1 MEYQCQDSSL
11 LIFYRNI
18 GHGQFQNLREA
29 ASVTFFLLVG
39 KKGENGSCSFLG
51 APKNLTSS
59 DLSSVI
65 PFSILRLLKDPVRVF
80 FSSYNA
86 AIYSELLKEVT
97 DLGGTIA

>member
-1 MEYQCQDSSL
+1 MGNSK
-11 LIFYRNI
+11 I
-18 GHGQFQNLREA
+18 LREA

-39 KKGENGSCSFLG
+39 KKGENGSCSLG

-65 PFSILRLLKDPVRVF
+65 PFSFLRLLKDPVRVF

-97 DLGGTIA
+97 DLGGTTA